1 MPEIDKDLY
10 QLLSLGLLLI
20 AVLVLLAVLTALSRV
35 NKVLQQQLT
44 ELKGGS
50 ADQTPEVATSATEPV
65 GEEDF
70 PALASDSEF
79 QDEPGLVE
87 SSSSVDEAAEEP
99 AHDEFAA
106 SSEPASTSSEPGLV
120 GGGLL
125 VGGSEGFSDTD
136 TPEPEPETAR
146 TSAEQAMDPFTGES
160 AGVTSTPA
168 DDSDPFGAQPVGV
181 ADAPVADPV
190 ADAVDKEHP
199 FETGAADSGTVAS
212 EEEEQPFEKDGRWY
226 FKRDEE
232 LLVYDEG
239 TGDWVSAESTEVGTV
254 SDSPA
259 WETSGISDGAESD
272 AAGESTAATEQLDA
286 IESADAGSDVAQEP
300 AAAGG
305 FWKCPSCGAVNGS
318 TASTCRMCFAARP

>member
-20 AVLVLLAVLTALSRV
+20 AVLVLLALLTALSRV
-35 NKVLQQQLT
+35 NKLLRQQLT

-50 ADQTPEVATSATEPV
+50 TDQTPEVATSATEPV

-79 QDEPGLVE
+79 QDETGLVE
-87 SSSSVDEAAEEP
+87 SSSDEAAGEP

-125 VGGSEGFSDTD
+125 VGDSEGFSDTSM
-136 TPEPEPETAR
+136 PEPETAR

-160 AGVTSTPA
+160 AGITSTPEEE
-168 DDSDPFGAQPVGV
+168 SDPFGAQPVG
-181 ADAPVADPV
+181 A
-190 ADAVDKEHP
+190 ADAVDEEHP
-199 FETGAADSGTVAS
+199 FETGAADSGTIAS

-239 TGDWVSAESTEVGTV
+239 TGDWVAAESTEVGTV

-259 WETSGISDGAESD
+259 WGTSGVSDGAGSD
-272 AAGESTAATEQLDA
+272 VAGESTAATEQSDA